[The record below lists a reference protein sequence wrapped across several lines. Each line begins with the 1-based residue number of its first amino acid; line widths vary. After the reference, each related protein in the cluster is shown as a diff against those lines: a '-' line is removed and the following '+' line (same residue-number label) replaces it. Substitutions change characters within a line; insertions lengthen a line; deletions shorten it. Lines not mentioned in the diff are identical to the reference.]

1 MTNFPLATAT
11 LGGPIFTAQFVLS
24 VGFSRVYFHCHYMG
38 DVIAGILVGI
48 FLCAFIAKLGV
59 KESIK
64 TTFLAMGL
72 DRQEEENLYG
82 DEF

>member
-48 FLCAFIAKLGV
+48 FLCAFIAKTGL
-59 KESIK
+59 KEATK
-64 TTFLAMGL
+64 TMFLAMGL
-72 DRQEEENLYG
+72 NTQEEENLY

>member
-38 DVIAGILVGI
+38 DVMVGLLVGLMTGI
-48 FLCAFIAKLGV
+48 VLSK
-59 KESIK
+59 
-64 TTFLAMGL
+64 MGL
-72 DRQEEENLYG
+72 KDVLKTIYLAAGLGKLEEESLYE
-82 DEF
+82 EF